1 MKNRFALGDHLELMT
16 PHGNYHFDLERLLNS
31 AGLPTQVAPGDG
43 HTVYLPIPEQVDL
56 NYGLLMRD
64 LTVSEVM
71 ERSA

>member
-1 MKNRFALGDHLELMT
+1 
-16 PHGNYHFDLERLLNS
+16 
-31 AGLPTQVAPGDG
+31 
-43 HTVYLPIPEQVDL
+43 VYLPIPEQVDL